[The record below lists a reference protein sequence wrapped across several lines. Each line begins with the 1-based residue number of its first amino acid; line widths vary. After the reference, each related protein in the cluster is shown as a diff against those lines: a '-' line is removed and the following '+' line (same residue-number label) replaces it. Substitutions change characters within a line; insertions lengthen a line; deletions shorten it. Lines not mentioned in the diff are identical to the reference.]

1 MNRMTDA
8 MIRRE
13 NARTHFIQILEACG
27 LDTDAELVAD
37 FYIDTRIAKY
47 KAGIGRYEVGHG
59 AVLDNEYLQTAV
71 KILKDEL

>member
-8 MIRRE
+8 MIRKE
-13 NARTHFIQILEACG
+13 NASTHFIQILETCG

-59 AVLDNEYLQTAV
+59 AVLDREYLQTAV

>member
-8 MIRRE
+8 MIRKE
-13 NARTHFIQILEACG
+13 NARTHFIQILETCG

-37 FYIDTRIAKY
+37 FYIDTRLAKY
-47 KAGIGRYEVGHG
+47 KAGIGRYEVRHG
-59 AVLDNEYLQTAV
+59 ALLGREYLEKAV